1 MMETELQNKH
11 RQKRKLR
18 KDILSIN
25 VLLSTPLSVIVY
37 NALLDQINIAVKS
50 QFKLSN
56 YDMEKNLIT

>member
-1 MMETELQNKH
+1 METELQNKH